1 MKLFN
6 RDEAYKLTD
15 DLLSAIKNRGQGTLE
30 AFGITPA
37 IYDEIFEELER
48 SGEIVANL
56 TPPPYSVAFKPDV
69 TGRIP
74 FACYETEADTHTY
87 RIACQLWAGG
97 IKTDL
102 TLIADYTEEQGTP
115 ALAFRLLET
124 Q

>member
-1 MKLFN
+1 MIMKLFN

-56 TPPPYSVAFKPDV
+56 TPP
-69 TGRIP
+69 
-74 FACYETEADTHTY
+74 
-87 RIACQLWAGG
+87 RIA
-97 IKTDL
+97 
-102 TLIADYTEEQGTP
+102 
-115 ALAFRLLET
+115 LLLN
-124 Q
+124 QM